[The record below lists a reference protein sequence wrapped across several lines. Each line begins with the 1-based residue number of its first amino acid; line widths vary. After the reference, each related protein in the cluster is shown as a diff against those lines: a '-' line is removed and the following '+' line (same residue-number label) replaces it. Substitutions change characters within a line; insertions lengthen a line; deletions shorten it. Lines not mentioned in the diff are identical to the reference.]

1 MRRPWNNVDFP
12 VYSLCTK
19 NEQSVNMN
27 ICTYVSPMSMKP
39 KLYCIGI
46 YYNTQT
52 FENLNQND
60 SAILQFLNI
69 KQAKLVNTFGKKSGF
84 KYNKEAYLRKKNLLE
99 TWQDFEILKDCNAY
113 LLLKKTGQQNIGGD
127 HELFY
132 FEVKKTKNCF
142 DTNGLTNQ
150 YLIEKKIIL

>member
-19 NEQSVNMN
+19 GEHHFNMN
-27 ICTYVSPMSMKP
+27 ICTYVTPISLKP

-52 FENLNQND
+52 LENLKQSD
-60 SAILQFLNI
+60 FAVLQFLNNT
-69 KQAKLVNTFGKKSGF
+69 QASLVNALGKKSG
-84 KYNKEAYLRKKNLLE
+84 KTYNKENYLRKKDQLT
-99 TWQDFEILKDCNAY
+99 TWQGFDILKDCNAY
-113 LLLKKTGQQNIGGD
+113 LLLEKTGQQNIGGD

-142 DTNGLTNQ
+142 DQNGLTNQ